1 MITIRVF
8 LANGLAAMHS
18 YYYGLGNVVDGATYS
33 FFFFFLDFFLYVG
46 KKRSLVEK
54 SVAVPF

>member
-1 MITIRVF
+1 MF
-8 LANGLAAMHS
+8 LANGLAATS
-18 YYYGLGNVVDGATYS
+18 YYYGLGNVVDGATY